1 MTIEAWIMSGSWTQS
16 TTARRREGPATPGR
30 GSGRLESSSAAPSD
44 PRPGGDSIGARLDH
58 NVTAVVGPVAI
69 ALGVM
74 YLTSVVHRALD
85 PTLAATTAPTA
96 IVPTLAFLTVGFL
109 ALWRP
114 VPTALAHPVIVV
126 TLGMLTIESLGR
138 GAAVASPNLQL
149 ALIGAGAVMVR
160 PRWLVGGVAAV
171 VVPWAL
177 VVILAPWSSWGQ
189 ASSAY
194 ALDLVTAT
202 LLGVTVFIGRR
213 RALVALELARTEAHE
228 AAMRDD
234 LTGLLNRRGLDLAG
248 NTILDHARRMGEPVA
263 VLMVDLA
270 GFKAINDALGH
281 AEGDRALATTAG
293 LMRAT
298 LRKSDII
305 GRIGGDEF
313 VIITGPQSDRAT
325 LVDRVECALRDWRD
339 EDDRYRLEPTIGM
352 VVVGPEDRRPLWQL
366 VDEADR
372 LMYAQ
377 RGALG
382 LDDAGAQGPRRL
394 RERQLA
400 AS

>member
-1 MTIEAWIMSGSWTQS
+1 MSERWTQS
-16 TTARRREGPATPGR
+16 TTARRRNGPATLGR
-30 GSGRLESSSAAPSD
+30 GSGRVVSSSAAPSG
-44 PRPGGDSIGARLDH
+44 PRPEGDSIEARLDH

-74 YLTSVVHRALD
+74 YLTSVVNRVLNPA
-85 PTLAATTAPTA
+85 LAATTAPTA
-96 IVPTLAFLTVGFL
+96 VVPTLAFLTVGFL

-114 VPTALAHPVIVV
+114 VPRALAHPVIVV
-126 TLGMLTIESLGR
+126 ALGMLTIESLGR

-177 VVILAPWSSWGQ
+177 VVILIPSSSWAQTG
-189 ASSAY
+189 SAY

-248 NTILDHARRMGEPVA
+248 NTLLDHARRSGEPVA

-305 GRIGGDEF
+305 GRVGGDEF
-313 VIITGPQSDRAT
+313 VIITGTQGDGPPSDRAT
-325 LVDRVECALRDWRD
+325 LVDRIESALRDWRD
-339 EDDRYRLEPTIGM
+339 ADDRYRLEPTIGM

-366 VDEADR
+366 VDEADGQ
-372 LMYAQ
+372 MYAL
-377 RGALG
+377 RSAIG
-382 LDDAGAQGPRRL
+382 LADAGAQGPRRL
-394 RERQLA
+394 REPQLA